1 MPNLDATDREIVME
15 LQRNARRSNKDLA
28 EAVGVAPSTML
39 TRIRSLEERGVL
51 RGYHADVDPAALGRP
66 VRATVSVRLQPKSR
80 DVVERFVQHVWSL
93 EETESISLVTGG
105 FDVIIDLSVAD
116 VSTLGSR
123 VLNEIA
129 TFDAVVDEQTTL
141 VLERR
146 RKVVL
151 TPFSRE
157 V

>member
-1 MPNLDATDREIVME
+1 
-15 LQRNARRSNKDLA
+15 
-28 EAVGVAPSTML
+28 STML
-39 TRIRSLEERGVL
+39 TRVRSLEERGIL
-51 RGYHADVDPAALGRP
+51 RGYHADVDPEALGRP

-93 EETESISLVTGG
+93 EETESISLVTGA
-105 FDVIIDLSVAD
+105 FDVIIDLSVPD

-129 TFDAVVDEQTTL
+129 TFEAVVDEQTTL

-146 RKVVL
+146 KKMVL
-151 TPFSRE
+151 SPMG
-157 V
+157 

>member
-1 MPNLDATDREIVME
+1 MAPMDATDRQIVME
-15 LQRNARRSNKDLA
+15 LQRDARRSNKDLA
-28 EAVGVAPSTML
+28 AAVGVAPSTML

-51 RGYHADVDPAALGRP
+51 RGYHADVDPVALGRP

-93 EETESISLVTGG
+93 EETESISLVTGA
-105 FDVIIDLSVAD
+105 FDVLIDLSVPD

-141 VLERR
+141 VLEQR
-146 RKVVL
+146 RKSVL
-151 TPFSRE
+151 PPL